1 MAPSSSNHSPAIRV
15 QPIMTSPYPLPRLP
29 YVRLRCTLRAEAP
42 AVLPPFKGSLLR
54 GAFGHALRRLT
65 CAFGPR
71 QACPDC
77 ALRRTCAYPRIF
89 ETRIE
94 GEPPPFLH
102 GLPTSPRPYIFEP
115 ATDERTFAAGDP
127 LPFDLLLLGQ
137 AADLLPYALLAVERM
152 ARNGL
157 GRDRTPFVLDDAKAA
172 TPAGTWKTVYA
183 EGRISPAL
191 AALQPLLPSDA
202 PLPAGRAVLRFLT
215 PTRLKVRGTLQE
227 EPGFRPLVFAALR
240 RALELSWFH
249 HPGAPLDWTF
259 RPLLEQAS
267 GVRVAAKTLRWH
279 HWERYS
285 NRQGRKIEMG
295 GFVGLMVLEGDL
307 QPFTQL
313 LRMAEVLH
321 VGKGATFG
329 LGRVALD

>member
-1 MAPSSSNHSPAIRV
+1 MD
-15 QPIMTSPYPLPRLP
+15 SPYPLPALP

-65 CAFGPR
+65 CAFGPH
-71 QACPDC
+71 QACADC
-77 ALRRTCAYPRIF
+77 ALRHTCAYPRIF

-94 GEPPPFLH
+94 ADPPPFLR

-115 ATDERTFAAGDP
+115 GTDERSFSPGDP

-137 AADLLPYALLAVERM
+137 AADLQAYALLAIERM

-157 GRDRTPFVLDDAKAA
+157 GRDRIPFVLDDAKAT
-172 TPAGTWKTVYA
+172 TPSGTWKTVYA

-191 AALQPLLPSDA
+191 ATLQPL
-202 PLPAGRAVLRFLT
+202 LRFLT
-215 PTRLKVRGTLQE
+215 PTRLMVRGTLQE

-249 HPGAPLDWTF
+249 HPEAPLDWNF
-259 RPLLEQAS
+259 HSLLDRAS
-267 GVRVAAKTLRWH
+267 KIRIPAKTLRWH
-279 HWERYS
+279 DWERYS

-295 GFVGLMVLEGDL
+295 GFVGMMHLEGDL

-313 LRMAEVLH
+313 LRMTEVLH

-329 LGRVALD
+329 LGRVAVD

>member
-1 MAPSSSNHSPAIRV
+1 
-15 QPIMTSPYPLPRLP
+15 MTSAYPLPRLP
-29 YVRLRCTLRAEAP
+29 YVRLRCTLRAAAP

-77 ALRRTCAYPRIF
+77 ALRHTCAYPRIF

-94 GEPPPFLH
+94 GDPPPFLH

-115 ATDERTFAAGDP
+115 GTDERTFAPGDP

-157 GRDRTPFVLDDAKAA
+157 GRDRVPFLLDGAKAA
-172 TPAGTWKTVYA
+172 TPSGSWKTVYA

-215 PTRLKVRGTLQE
+215 PTRLKVRGRLRE

-259 RPLLEQAS
+259 RPLLDQAS
-267 GVRVAAKTLRWH
+267 HIRVTARTFRWH
-279 HWERYS
+279 PWERYS

-295 GFVGLMVLEGDL
+295 GFVGMMHLEGDL
-307 QPFTQL
+307 QPFAGL

>member
-1 MAPSSSNHSPAIRV
+1 
-15 QPIMTSPYPLPRLP
+15 MTSPYALPRLP
-29 YVRLRCTLRAEAP
+29 YVRLCCTLRAQAP

-54 GAFGHALRRLT
+54 GAFGHALRRLS
-65 CAFGPR
+65 CAFGPA

-77 ALRRTCAYPRIF
+77 ALRRTCVYPRIF

-94 GEPPPFLH
+94 DDPPPFLR

-115 ATDERTFAAGDP
+115 ATDERTFAPGDP

-137 AADLLPYALLAVERM
+137 AADLQAYALLAVERM

-157 GRDRTPFVLDDAKAA
+157 GRDRIPFVLDDAKAA
-172 TPAGTWKTVYA
+172 TPTGGWKTVYA
-183 EGRISPAL
+183 EGRISPTL
-191 AALQPLLPSDA
+191 ATIQPLHPSDA
-202 PLPAGRAVLRFLT
+202 PLTGDRAVLRFLT
-215 PTRLKVRGTLQE
+215 PTRLMVRGRLQE
-227 EPGFRPLVFAALR
+227 EPDFRPLVFAALR

-249 HPGAPLDWTF
+249 HPGAPLDWHF
-259 RPLLEQAS
+259 RPLLDQAS
-267 GVRVAAKTLRWH
+267 GIRVIAKTLRWH

-295 GFVGLMVLEGDL
+295 GFVGMMRLEGDL

-313 LRMAEVLH
+313 LRLAEVLH
-321 VGKGATFG
+321 VGKGTTFG